1 MFSFRRLAILL
12 IAAVILTATVTAQ
25 SGSPKREMTVEES
38 YLMESIEIMIIR
50 ETASSNSREQK
61 MRALEFIGEAL
72 DRGNKN
78 DEIRRTL
85 ESLST
90 EGTRSVARERGR
102 VMNNYPEVRRQ
113 AVRYLGQI
121 GTEEARQSII
131 QVLQSENEPMVIQEA
146 IKALGD
152 IGTNENNETVANIC
166 WIMDRNIN
174 LNPDNIMAH
183 ETINAFEKIA
193 RKNNGL
199 NSPEAIQTLLR
210 ISEGSFISPV
220 RNRARQLLADLRS
233 YR

>member
-12 IAAVILTATVTAQ
+12 IIAVIFTSTAAAQ
-25 SGSPKREMTVEES
+25 SNSQRNMTVEES

-50 ETASSNSREQK
+50 ETAGSHSREQK

-72 DRGNKN
+72 DRGNTN
-78 DEIRRTL
+78 DEIRQTL
-85 ESLST
+85 ENLST

-102 VMNNYPEVRRQ
+102 VMNNYPEIRRQ
-113 AVRYLGQI
+113 AVRYLGQV
-121 GTEEARQSII
+121 GTEEARRSLLM
-131 QVLQSENEPMVIQEA
+131 VLQSENEPMVLQEA
-146 IKALGD
+146 IKSLGE
-152 IGTNENNETVANIC
+152 IGTNENNETIANIC
-166 WIMDRNIN
+166 WIMDRNVNI
-174 LNPDNIMAH
+174 NPDNIMAH

-210 ISEGSFISPV
+210 ISEGQFITPV
-220 RNRARQLLADLRS
+220 KNRARQLLADLRS